1 MGIPI
6 GSQLTF
12 EGDGE
17 TTVTVIDE
25 RQVTLNDTPYSLTGA
40 TRTLKG
46 LDYSIQPTPHWRYQ
60 GRLVQDIY
68 NETYPAAAL

>member
-1 MGIPI
+1 MATAGNVRIEL
-6 GSQLTF
+6 Q
-12 EGDGE
+12 GDGE
-17 TTVTVIDE
+17 TTVTVTDE
-25 RQVTLNDTPYSLTGA
+25 RQVALNDTPYSLTGA

>member
-1 MGIPI
+1 TPGH
-6 GSQLTF
+6 
-12 EGDGE
+12 
-17 TTVTVIDE
+17 
-25 RQVTLNDTPYSLTGA
+25 LNDTPYSLTGA

-46 LDYSIQPTPHWRYQ
+46 LDYSIQPTPHWRYE